1 MKVDTQLL
9 YQSIQE
15 CVTGIQAMPRIES
28 LILYSDQGIMS
39 IPQQPIIILKKKQKL
54 GCSKI
59 RERE

>member
-9 YQSIQE
+9 YRSIQE

-39 IPQQPIIILKKKQKL
+39 IPQQPIIFL
-54 GCSKI
+54 
-59 RERE
+59 RNRN